1 MEDMRSVAEVMENN
15 PVGAVSILYS
25 LLMTMDKDFVLPT
38 ICTALDQ
45 WFADNGFTE
54 EEALDA
60 YDWMARTA
68 KECYKEMG
76 MSPKSN
82 NAREA

>member
-54 EEALDA
+54 EEALET
-60 YDWMARTA
+60 YEWMAQTA
-68 KECYKEMG
+68 RECYKEMG
-76 MSPKSN
+76 MSPKLN